1 MENETQEIVKEAL
14 SQAPADIQSLIF
26 SDNLTEA
33 SKKLAVTHSLSNKNA
48 DILKEEIVFV
58 LLGLTEE
65 GELAQNVQ
73 VRLGVSP
80 LRAHEIVGDIKK
92 EIFAPVQKSLDA
104 LSAEER
110 SMKQEVG
117 MSNDDTSASVSN
129 PKSEIRNPKFSSRE
143 PELSFEGTVRLTTDN
158 LQPTIENKQ
167 QTTNNRQPTTNN
179 KQPTAD
185 NRQSIQNTPV
195 PEQSSVL
202 GAARYKIQNTN
213 VLPDDVQKA
222 IASVAVTKQIQAIGQ
237 KHQLHVDTVGALLD
251 ETQRIMKGETHPKD
265 YIRNLTK
272 RLSVQDTK
280 AKEIAVD
287 INEQIFRPVRES
299 LKKIHKIGEE
309 TSAEPTTNNLQST
322 TNNLQQVTYNKQPI
336 RDAKH
341 QIPDTKYQIP
351 DTSIVPSREEALR
364 ELEYPPMVGEKPK
377 IDATTHN
384 LQPATFLGGEPH
396 QPSELLEKKMEGPF
410 ALPQTKSISEK
421 PADERRGEIKKREN
435 YEMDPY
441 REPVE

>member
-1 MENETQEIVKEAL
+1 MENETQEILKEAL
-14 SQAPADIQSLIF
+14 SQA
-26 SDNLTEA
+26 
-33 SKKLAVTHSLSNKNA
+33 NA

-80 LRAHEIVGDIKK
+80 LRAHEIVSDIKK
-92 EIFAPVQKSLDA
+92 EIFAPVQKSLDK
-104 LSAEER
+104 LNEQPTTNNQQ
-110 SMKQEVG
+110 KTT
-117 MSNDDTSASVSN
+117 NDLQPTTDNKRPISDTGYQT
-129 PKSEIRNPKFSSRE
+129 RE

-158 LQPTIENKQ
+158 LQPTTENKQ
-167 QTTNNRQPTTNN
+167 QTTNNSQPTINS
-179 KQPTAD
+179 
-185 NRQSIQNTPV
+185 RQQIPNT
-195 PEQSSVL
+195 
-202 GAARYKIQNTN
+202 RYQIPDT
-213 VLPDDVQKA
+213 LPDDVQKA

-237 KHQLHVDTVGALLD
+237 KHQLHVDTVTALLD

-384 LQPATFLGGEPH
+384 LQPATFLGGEPQ

>member
-33 SKKLAVTHSLSNKNA
+33 SKKLAVTHSLSSKNA

-80 LRAHEIVGDIKK
+80 LRAHEIVSDIKI
-92 EIFAPVQKSLDA
+92 EIFAPVQKSLDE
-104 LSAEER
+104 LNR
-110 SMKQEVG
+110 QQTTNNKQQIPQSESEA
-117 MSNDDTSASVSN
+117 SNGARPDTGYQT
-129 PKSEIRNPKFSSRE
+129 RE
-143 PELSFEGTVRLTTDN
+143 PELFFEGTVRLTTDN
-158 LQPTIENKQ
+158 LQPTTENKQ

-179 KQPTAD
+179 KQPTTD
-185 NRQSIQNTPV
+185 NRQSIQNTPI
-195 PEQSSVL
+195 PEQSSVR
-202 GAARYKIQNTN
+202 GAAKYKVQNTN

-222 IASVAVTKQIQAIGQ
+222 VASVEVTKQIQTIGQ

-384 LQPATFLGGEPH
+384 LQPATFLGGEPQ

>member
-1 MENETQEIVKEAL
+1 M
-14 SQAPADIQSLIF
+14 QAPADIQSVIF
-26 SDNLTEA
+26 SDNLTEV
-33 SKKLAVTHSLSNKNA
+33 SKKLAAIHSLSNKNA
-48 DILKEEIVFV
+48 GILKEEIIFV

-92 EIFAPVQKSLDA
+92 EIFAPVQKSLDE
-104 LSAEER
+104 LNR
-110 SMKQEVG
+110 QQTTNNKQQIPQSESEA
-117 MSNDDTSASVSN
+117 SNGARPDTGYQT
-129 PKSEIRNPKFSSRE
+129 RE
-143 PELSFEGTVRLTTDN
+143 PELFFEGTVRLTTDN
-158 LQPTIENKQ
+158 LQPTTENKQ

-179 KQPTAD
+179 KQPTTD
-185 NRQSIQNTPV
+185 NRQSIQNTPI

-202 GAARYKIQNTN
+202 GAAKYKVQNTN

-222 IASVAVTKQIQAIGQ
+222 VASVEVTKQIQTIGQ

-251 ETQRIMKGETHPKD
+251 ETQRVMKGGTHPKD

-272 RLSVQDTK
+272 RLSVQDAK

-299 LKKIHKIGEE
+299 LKKIHKIGEDGPE
-309 TSAEPTTNNLQST
+309 ARSENRESEIE
-322 TNNLQQVTYNKQPI
+322 NKQPI
-336 RDAKH
+336 
-341 QIPDTKYQIP
+341 PNTKYQIP
-351 DTSIVPSREEALR
+351 DTRNKIPVTGIPSTQEEAIR
-364 ELEYPPMVGEKPK
+364 ELEYPPRVGEKPK
-377 IDATTHN
+377 IDTTTRN
-384 LQPATFLGGEPH
+384 PQTATFLGGEPH

-410 ALPQTKSISEK
+410 ALSQTKSISEK

>member
-1 MENETQEIVKEAL
+1 MENETQEILKEAL

-33 SKKLAVTHSLSNKNA
+33 SKKLAATHALSSKNA

-80 LRAHEIVGDIKK
+80 LRAHEIVSDIKK
-92 EIFAPVQKSLDA
+92 EIFAPVQKSLDK
-104 LSAEER
+104 LNE
-110 SMKQEVG
+110 QPTTNNQQQTT
-117 MSNDDTSASVSN
+117 NDLQPTTDNKRPISDTGYQT
-129 PKSEIRNPKFSSRE
+129 RE

-158 LQPTIENKQ
+158 LQPTTENKQ
-167 QTTNNRQPTTNN
+167 QTTNNSQPTINS
-179 KQPTAD
+179 
-185 NRQSIQNTPV
+185 RQQIPNT
-195 PEQSSVL
+195 
-202 GAARYKIQNTN
+202 RYQIPDT
-213 VLPDDVQKA
+213 LPDDVQKA

-251 ETQRIMKGETHPKD
+251 ETQRVMRGETHPKD

-272 RLSVQDTK
+272 RLSIQDTK

-299 LKKIHKIGEE
+299 LKKIHKI
-309 TSAEPTTNNLQST
+309 SDLQPTTDNQQPATNNLQQTTYNKQLT
-322 TNNLQQVTYNKQPI
+322 TNNLQQTTYNKQPI
-336 RDAKH
+336 RD
-341 QIPDTKYQIP
+341 TKYQIP
-351 DTSIVPSREEALR
+351 DTNTVPSREEALR
-364 ELEYPPMVGEKPK
+364 ELEYPPRVPEKPQQSVNENTKYK
-377 IDATTHN
+377 IQNTKY
-384 LQPATFLGGEPH
+384 QVMEPH
-396 QPSELLEKKMEGPF
+396 KPSELIEQKMAGPF

-421 PADERRGEIKKREN
+421 PADDRRGEIKKREN

>member
-1 MENETQEIVKEAL
+1 MENETQEILKEAL

-33 SKKLAVTHSLSNKNA
+33 SKKLAATHALSSKNA

-80 LRAHEIVGDIKK
+80 LRAHEIVSDIKK
-92 EIFAPVQKSLDA
+92 EIFAPVQKSLDK
-104 LSAEER
+104 LNE
-110 SMKQEVG
+110 
-117 MSNDDTSASVSN
+117 
-129 PKSEIRNPKFSSRE
+129 
-143 PELSFEGTVRLTTDN
+143 
-158 LQPTIENKQ
+158 
-167 QTTNNRQPTTNN
+167 QPTTNN
-179 KQPTAD
+179 QQQKTNDLQPTTD
-185 NRQSIQNTPV
+185 NNRPIPNT
-195 PEQSSVL
+195 
-202 GAARYKIQNTN
+202 RYQIPDT
-213 VLPDDVQKA
+213 LPDDVQKA

-251 ETQRIMKGETHPKD
+251 ETQRVMRGETHPKD

-272 RLSVQDTK
+272 RLSIQDTK

-364 ELEYPPMVGEKPK
+364 ELEYPPMAGEKPK
-377 IDATTHN
+377 IAATTHN

-396 QPSELLEKKMEGPF
+396 QPRGLLEKNDTVK
-410 ALPQTKSISEK
+410 
-421 PADERRGEIKKREN
+421 
-435 YEMDPY
+435 
-441 REPVE
+441 

>member
-179 KQPTAD
+179 KQPTTD
-185 NRQSIQNTPV
+185 NRQSIQNTPI

-251 ETQRIMKGETHPKD
+251 ETQRVMKGGTHPKD

-272 RLSVQDTK
+272 RLSVQDAK

-299 LKKIHKIGEE
+299 LKKIHKIGEDGPE
-309 TSAEPTTNNLQST
+309 ARSENRESEIE
-322 TNNLQQVTYNKQPI
+322 NKQPI
-336 RDAKH
+336 
-341 QIPDTKYQIP
+341 PNTKYQIP
-351 DTSIVPSREEALR
+351 DTRNKIPVTGIPSTQEEAIR
-364 ELEYPPMVGEKPK
+364 ELEYPPRVGEKPK